1 MEKAAAVR
9 HPAASFAAFGA
20 SAAGGDF
27 RENSRLQS
35 AIENRMLAAM
45 AEALQNVVAMFLI
58 MAASY
63 VFMKK
68 SPYPVE
74 VVNNL
79 VFNFF
84 LPVTVF
90 HSITGLQKIPAGEL
104 LVMAAAGFT
113 ASYVMVLF
121 SAGVARVCGIRDQ
134 FRKTFILGA
143 TYGNHVFLGFPI
155 CYAFLGERGMVLAM
169 FFTIGSYFFLY
180 GVGTYIMAGR
190 VTPADI
196 FKNPLILAMGAGC
209 LCVALRFSIPSLLSH
224 TFSLMNTATF
234 PLSMMV
240 VGGGLKLRFF
250 TDLRKILY
258 TVCASVIKLAIV
270 PLAAW
275 GVGLALGLTH
285 DQLAICVLQSAMPA
299 AVLVTIFSV
308 QYDADPVF
316 SNAIVSLTTL
326 ACMGT
331 IPVLFYLLK

>member
-1 MEKAAAVR
+1 
-9 HPAASFAAFGA
+9 
-20 SAAGGDF
+20 
-27 RENSRLQS
+27 
-35 AIENRMLAAM
+35 MLAAM
-45 AEALQNVVAMFLI
+45 AGALQNVAAMFLI

-90 HSITGLQKIPAGEL
+90 YSITGLQKIPAVEF
-104 LVMAAAGFT
+104 LVMAASGF
-113 ASYVMVLF
+113 AAMFIMALF
-121 SAGVARVCGIRDQ
+121 SAGVARVCGIRDG

-143 TYGNHVFLGFPI
+143 TYGNHVFLGFPV

-180 GVGTYIMAGR
+180 GVGTYIMTGR
-190 VTPADI
+190 VTLADI
-196 FKNPLILAMGAGC
+196 IKNPLILAMGAGC
-209 LCVALRFSIPSLLSH
+209 LCVALRLPIPSFLSH

-250 TDLRKILY
+250 TDSRKIFY
-258 TVCASVIKLAIV
+258 TVCASVIKLALV
-270 PLAAW
+270 PLTAW
-275 GVGLALGLTH
+275 GVCWAAGLTH
-285 DQLAICVLQSAMPA
+285 DQLAICVLEAAMPT

-331 IPVLFYLLK
+331 IPVLFFLLK